1 MMNVRL
7 AVLHGL
13 PQAAPPS
20 PFAAGPPRAC
30 ACSGFLLP
38 IRRPAQLAQLA
49 AGLVGAVPGHARS
62 RVTSMTFNRAFTF
75 ALLTLVAL

>member
-20 PFAAGPPRAC
+20 PFAAGTPRAC
-30 ACSGFLLP
+30 PCSGFLLP
-38 IRRPAQLAQLA
+38 IRRPAQLAQLE
-49 AGLVGAVPGHARS
+49 AGVVGAAPGHARS
-62 RVTSMTFNRAFTF
+62 RVTSMTFKRAFTF
-75 ALLTLVAL
+75 AIVC